1 MFVRNGDSKSDNVPL
16 WIWFFIFP
24 GLVLVTVLLVRR
36 LRYQARISKTLPP
49 MPQEFRIEINLRNSH
64 LNSEPQ
70 QADES
75 RLAIETE
82 ASSEFAWPANRAATG
97 EAGQPA
103 GDEVEIGNASMPE
116 ETQVADDA
124 AQANDDLKIIEG
136 IGPKIES
143 ILKNAGIMTFRQ
155 LAGTSVENL
164 FQILRAANL
173 RLADPGT
180 WPEQARLAAN
190 ENWDFLKVLQGR
202 TRAGRR
208 SIEE

>member
-1 MFVRNGDSKSDNVPL
+1 MFFGNRDSKGDNIPM
-16 WIWFFIFP
+16 WTWFFIFP

-36 LRYQARISKTLPP
+36 LRYQAHISKT
-49 MPQEFRIEINLRNSH
+49 MPREFRIELNLRNSH

-75 RLAIETE
+75 RIAIETE
-82 ASSEFAWPANRAATG
+82 AGHEFAWPANHAATG
-97 EAGQPA
+97 EAGQPSA
-103 GDEVEIGNASMPE
+103 DEVEIGNASLPE
-116 ETQVADDA
+116 ETQVADAA

-164 FQILRAANL
+164 YQILREANL

-190 ENWDFLKVLQGR
+190 ENWDFLKALQGR

-208 SIEE
+208 SIED